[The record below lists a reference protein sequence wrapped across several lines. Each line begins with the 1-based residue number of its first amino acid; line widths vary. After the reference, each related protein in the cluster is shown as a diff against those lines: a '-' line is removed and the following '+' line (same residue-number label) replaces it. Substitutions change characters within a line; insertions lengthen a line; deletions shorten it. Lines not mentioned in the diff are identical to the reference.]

1 MSDFYIQVSDDSEV
15 TYEEKLAAFANIVVP
30 ENKRD
35 RMTRRQMVK
44 EGSASYIIPTAL
56 GLGAAGT
63 AGYIGMKDADAKA
76 RLKVLREVKDKDK
89 RREAETEIDSKKYTH
104 AGGAALGAGL
114 GAMYLTGSHAADDAI
129 KTQGSIG
136 KMTTK
141 QKLLHAPGTG
151 FQKLLAKGGA
161 STTQG
166 KGIAGALVLGGG
178 ALAGK
183 LMGDKLGDDAIR
195 NANGGMPKSAGLF
208 LRPSDLA
215 NHHHDLSAAL
225 EGRLNQGDD
234 SKEFKKHAKMN
245 PRVQGALAGAALGA
259 AYEPL
264 RQKLTQPL
272 KEPPPQ
278 EPKGLRGRIT
288 KSIAKARYESDK
300 YRRDHP
306 VTAAVTSAVVGAG
319 VGAATN
325 FTQGLVELNKTRK
338 GLT

>member
-1 MSDFYIQVSDDSEV
+1 MSEFYRQVSDGTSI
-15 TYEEKLAAFANIVVP
+15 THEEKLAAFANIVVS

-35 RMTRRQMVK
+35 RMMRRQLVK

-63 AGYIGMKDADAKA
+63 AAYIGTKDAESKA
-76 RLKVLREVKDKDK
+76 RLKVLREIKDPNN
-89 RREAETEIDSKKYTH
+89 RREAEAEVDSKKYTH

-114 GAMYLTGSHAADDAI
+114 GAMYLTGSHAAEDAI
-129 KTQGSIG
+129 ANAGSIG

-151 FQKLLAKGGA
+151 FQRLLRKGGA
-161 STTQG
+161 SSAQG
-166 KGIAGALVLGGG
+166 KGIAGALVLGSG

-183 LMGDKLGDDAIR
+183 LMGDKIGSDAVR
-195 NANGGMPKSAGLF
+195 NANQGMPKSAGLF

-215 NHHHDLSAAL
+215 GHHHELSAAL

-234 SKEFKKHAKMN
+234 SKEFKKQAMS
-245 PRVQGALAGAALGA
+245 PRLQGAVAGAALGA

-278 EPKGLRGRIT
+278 QPKGLRGRIS
-288 KSIAKARYESDK
+288 KSIANARYQSDK
-300 YRRDHP
+300 YRREHP
-306 VTAAVTSAVVGAG
+306 VTAAVTSAVIGAG
-319 VGAATN
+319 VGSATK

-338 GLT
+338 GIT